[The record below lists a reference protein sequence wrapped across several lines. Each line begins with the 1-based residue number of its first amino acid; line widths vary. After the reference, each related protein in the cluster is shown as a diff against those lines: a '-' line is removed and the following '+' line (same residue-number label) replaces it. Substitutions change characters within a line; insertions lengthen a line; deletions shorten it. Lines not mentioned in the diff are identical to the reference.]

1 MQIQKINIYP
11 ILLPFSVD
19 FSHSLRKRSSVKNVV
34 IEVVA
39 EHGMIKGYGEGAPR
53 SYVTGESQKT
63 VPKSIYSLTRTN
75 NFPWEFNDV
84 SSIWNFI
91 DSLSYD
97 NEHNAAVCALETA
110 LLDALGKYQNKTI
123 IDFFPKDFLTDTV
136 SYGAT
141 IPLDNEQRIL
151 QLCQLCQMMEINTLR
166 IKVGKDI
173 EQNRKIIEVV
183 RSVFGDDYNLRV
195 DINGVWDYKIALN
208 HIQLF
213 NKYNVKV
220 VEQPMNPGDAGIVE
234 VAKQMKENG
243 IMLMAD
249 ESACSLN
256 DVKRITRA
264 GYCNMINVRLSKCGG
279 FRKSLDIIDYLRSNS
294 IQFQIGCHLGESGI
308 LSAAGRA
315 LCLLCRDAV
324 YFDGSYD
331 EYLLKENTTQQDVS
345 FGLRGNAG
353 PLNGPGLGVDIN
365 LHSLKGLCHD
375 AEIVTII
382 NPNSQRS
389 VQ

>member
-11 ILLPFSVD
+11 ILLPFSAD

-34 IEVVA
+34 IEVIA

-63 VPKSIYSLTRTN
+63 VTKSIYSLTRTN
-75 NFPWEFNDV
+75 NFPWEFNDI

-91 DSLSYD
+91 DSLSYG
-97 NEHNAAVCALETA
+97 NEHNAAICALETA

-141 IPLDNEQRIL
+141 IPLDNKQRIL
-151 QLCQLCQMMEINTLR
+151 QLCRLCQKMEINTLR

-173 EQNRKIIEVV
+173 EQNKEIIEVV
-183 RSVFGDDYNLRV
+183 SSVFGDDYNLRV

-220 VEQPMNPGDAGIVE
+220 VEQPMNPGD
-234 VAKQMKENG
+234 
-243 IMLMAD
+243 
-249 ESACSLN
+249 
-256 DVKRITRA
+256 
-264 GYCNMINVRLSKCGG
+264 SKCGG
-279 FRKSLDIIDYLRSNS
+279 FRKSLGIIDYLRSNS

-308 LSAAGRA
+308 LSAAGRV

-331 EYLLKENTTQQDVS
+331 EYLLKENTTKQDVS
-345 FGLRGNAG
+345 FGPRGNAG

-375 AEIVTII
+375 AEIVTIV
-382 NPNSQRS
+382 NPHS
-389 VQ
+389 